1 MDTIPFGTAEIIAL
15 IILLILGLW
24 WFVAFLPGKA
34 AITASALLASLSV
47 TPEQPPVPSPKPA
60 VERVQA
66 PLA

>member
-1 MDTIPFGTAEIIAL
+1 MDPSPLGGPEIIIL

-24 WFVAFLPGKA
+24 WFLAFLPGKI

-47 TPEQPPVPSPKPA
+47 TPEPPPVPSQKPL

-66 PLA
+66 PLV